1 MDGRQSEPIQVHHV
15 ETRPQKASWPTIIE
29 DMTKKEFLE
38 LLGKSAMDLYNDPEK
53 LRKVNAEFESMKM
66 EHPEFFDRV
75 DQLTIGD
82 MTPDELKKMFDYI
95 KDHILKNRMAN

>member
-1 MDGRQSEPIQVHHV
+1 MMEIEKNTLSLHLIKYNARFVV
-15 ETRPQKASWPTIIE
+15 TIY
-29 DMTKKEFLE
+29 MTKKEFLE